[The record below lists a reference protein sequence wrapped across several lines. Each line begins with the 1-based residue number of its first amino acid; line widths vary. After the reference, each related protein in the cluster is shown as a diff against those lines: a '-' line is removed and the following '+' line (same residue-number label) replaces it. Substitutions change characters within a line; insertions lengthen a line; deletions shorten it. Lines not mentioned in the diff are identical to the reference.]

1 MNLSETIAD
10 YDNKVEF
17 LKSTITSIQDYP
29 IKGILFRDITTLC
42 ENGKAFKMVTDMF
55 YEIFKDQK
63 IDKVLSSEARGFVFG
78 APLAERLGAGFV
90 MVRKKGKLPRE
101 TIKEEYALEYGTDE
115 LHIHTNSV
123 NKGDRV
129 LCIGAGFVMVRKK
142 GKLPR
147 ETIKEEYA
155 LEYGTDELHIHTN
168 SVNKGDRVLCI
179 DDLLATGG
187 TMIATCKLAQKCG
200 AEVVKAAFV
209 INLVDLGGYDKIKQE
224 CGVDCVSLMD
234 FPGH

>member
-63 IDKVLSSEARGFVFG
+63 IDKVLASEARGFVFG

-101 TIKEEYALEYGTDE
+101 TIKEEYA
-115 LHIHTNSV
+115 
-123 NKGDRV
+123 
-129 LCIGAGFVMVRKK
+129 F
-142 GKLPR
+142 
-147 ETIKEEYA
+147 
-155 LEYGTDELHIHTN
+155 EYGTDELHIHTN

-187 TMIATCKLAQKCG
+187 TMTATCKLAQKCG
-200 AEVVKAAFV
+200 AQVVKAAFV

>member
-1 MNLSETIAD
+1 MILVNFMNLSETIAD

-129 LCIGAGFVMVRKK
+129 LCI
-142 GKLPR
+142 
-147 ETIKEEYA
+147 
-155 LEYGTDELHIHTN
+155 
-168 SVNKGDRVLCI
+168 

>member
-1 MNLSETIAD
+1 MQNVLSESIAD
-10 YDNKVEF
+10 YEKKVEF
-17 LKSTITSIQDYP
+17 IKSTITSIPDYP

-42 ENGKAFKMVTDMF
+42 ENGKAFKMVIDML
-55 YEIFKDQK
+55 YDLFKDQK
-63 IDKVLSSEARGFVFG
+63 IDKILSSEARGFVFG

-101 TIKEEYALEYGTDE
+101 TIKVEYDLEYGTSE
-115 LHIHTNSV
+115 LHMHTDSV
-123 NKGDRV
+123 
-129 LCIGAGFVMVRKK
+129 KK
-142 GKLPR
+142 G
-147 ETIKEEYA
+147 E
-155 LEYGTDELHIHTN
+155 
-168 SVNKGDRVLCI
+168 RVLCI

-187 TMIATCKLAQKCG
+187 TMIAMCKLAQQCG

-209 INLVDLGGYDKIKQE
+209 INLVDLGGYDKIKAE